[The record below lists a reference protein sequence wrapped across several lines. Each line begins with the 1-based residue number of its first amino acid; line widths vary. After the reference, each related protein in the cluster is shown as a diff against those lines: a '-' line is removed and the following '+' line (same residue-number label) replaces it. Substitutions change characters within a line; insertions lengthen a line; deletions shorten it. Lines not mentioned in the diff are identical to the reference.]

1 MTKEK
6 KCLNCGKD
14 LKKEKKPYSNC
25 CNFMCWQVYQIRKKN
40 EINKK
45 PIPVKQLK
53 NKTKKVDSGTERYFI
68 EKGFGEN
75 TINVYLGII
84 KRFKNCD
91 ISELIEVLRK
101 TKIRGTQTVV
111 ISAMKHFYM
120 MKNMSKEIEVLNN
133 FKKNPNEEKSY
144 TIYHHD
150 KILRLTDFEKE
161 TDKEKREWKALFRF
175 LYTSGLRVGELN
187 NIEILTNKTIRIF
200 GKGKKYRV
208 CFYSKKSYDACKNI
222 IGKYTGKTIRLKC
235 KEILGQDYTPH
246 NLRRSYATYLLKNGA
261 NPKMV
266 QKTMGHADIKTT
278 YRYFHNTIEEL
289 EEEYNKF
296 FKG

>member
-1 MTKEK
+1 MIKEK

-25 CNFMCWQVYQIRKKN
+25 CHFMCWQTYQIRKKN

-161 TDKEKREWKALFRF
+161 TDKEKESGKHYLDF
-175 LYTSGLRVGELN
+175 YTQAVLEL
-187 NIEILTNKTIRIF
+187 
-200 GKGKKYRV
+200 
-208 CFYSKKSYDACKNI
+208 
-222 IGKYTGKTIRLKC
+222 
-235 KEILGQDYTPH
+235 
-246 NLRRSYATYLLKNGA
+246 A
-261 NPKMV
+261 N
-266 QKTMGHADIKTT
+266 
-278 YRYFHNTIEEL
+278 
-289 EEEYNKF
+289 
-296 FKG
+296 